1 MGGAST
7 SSGGASATAGGGASN
22 TTGIATGTGGS
33 AGEGGMLGAGGAAPE
48 LACRKGDP
56 CAGYTLIGSP
66 ENDAGAEF
74 KALLIDMEG
83 NEVHRWSI
91 TGFPPKMLPGGS
103 LIGCTG
109 VFPTSYDCVE
119 MQQVSWDGE
128 LEWSFSDWTAM
139 GTATAARHHHDFE
152 RDGNPVGFYAPGQDF
167 VPQGNTLVLA
177 HQRKI
182 VPQIRAGQIDD
193 DVIYEVD
200 FNGELTGFEWH
211 AADHFDEFGF
221 DEEAKQD
228 IATRSASVLEWL
240 HGNTVSL
247 VGPNR
252 WYDQGY
258 DEFHPENII
267 YSARNACFVA
277 IISRETGNVVWRIGP
292 DFAGN
297 PEENLG
303 QIAGQHHPH
312 LVPVGLPGAG
322 NMLIFDNGLGSG
334 YGGPNN
340 SNRYSRNHSR
350 VIEFDPVSLELVWQY
365 GSDSGA
371 ERLRST
377 ILSNMQRLPNGN
389 TLITEGVPGRLLEV
403 TPEKQIVW
411 EYQYEGPLGGSTQW
425 VYRSYRIPP
434 EWLPAGVNE
443 AQAGYAT
450 WASQFEE

>member
-1 MGGAST
+1 MSA
-7 SSGGASATAGGGASN
+7 SSGA
-22 TTGIATGTGGS
+22 
-33 AGEGGMLGAGGAAPE
+33 AGEVGAAGAGGATPE
-48 LACRKGDP
+48 RSCREGDP

-66 ENDAGAEF
+66 ENDAGADF
-74 KALLIDMEG
+74 TALLIDMEG

-109 VFPTSYDCVE
+109 VFPSSYDCVE

-128 LEWSFSDWTAM
+128 LEWSFSDWTPL
-139 GTATAARHHHDFE
+139 GEGTAARHHHDFE
-152 RDGNPVGFYAPGQDF
+152 REGNPVGFYAPGQAF
-167 VPQGNTLVLA
+167 VPEGNTLVLA
-177 HQRKI
+177 HLRKT
-182 VPQIRAGQIDD
+182 VPEIREGVIDD

-228 IATRSASVLEWL
+228 IATRAGAIFEWL
-240 HGNTVSL
+240 HGNTLSV

-252 WYDQGY
+252 WYDSGY
-258 DEFHPENII
+258 DEFHPDNIV

-277 IISRETGNVVWRIGP
+277 IISRETGDVVWRIGP

-312 LVPVGLPGAG
+312 LIPPGLPGAG
-322 NMLIFDNGLGSG
+322 HMLLFDNGQGSG

-340 SNRYSRNHSR
+340 SNRYSRKYSR

-365 GSDSGA
+365 GAASGP

-377 ILSNMQRLPNGN
+377 ILSNAQRLPNGN

-403 TPEKQIVW
+403 TPDKQVVW
-411 EYQYEGPLGGSTQW
+411 EYQYQGPSGGSTQW

-434 EWLPAGVNE
+434 EWLPDGVNE
-443 AQAGYAT
+443 ARGGYIT
-450 WASQFEE
+450 WASQFEQ